1 MSFDLEL
8 AGRRAL
14 VSGGTKGVGAAVV
27 EALRDAGAQVLAAAR
42 ALPPVPVEGVRF
54 VAADLSTAHG
64 ASASRMLDKK
74 RYAAEPLDNT
84 ATFLSL
90 RS

>member
-1 MSFDLEL
+1 VD
-8 AGRRAL
+8 
-14 VSGGTKGVGAAVV
+14 
-27 EALRDAGAQVLAAAR
+27 VLAKMQTY
-42 ALPPVPVEGVRF
+42 V
-54 VAADLSTAHG
+54 
-64 ASASRMLDKK
+64 SRMLDKK